1 MMDAYAKVHIPKS
14 LLILE
19 LLFRACPFLTTT
31 FQFGIQVCLTCT
43 RVSMKFFLC
52 IKEAHKQQ
60 SIEEVRRYPAIMRRL
75 VPFLIAAIMASF
87 PPSLLLVFI
96 GGLVSTA
103 TYGPTSS
110 VCHQNSNYCRDDN
123 NIIIGGYSSSI
134 GTSTGNDI
142 RTGGGSSSKSGGF
155 VTGVAAASHTVYV
168 SPSHYPM
175 VATTATIVASTIG
188 GSGGKKKRVG
198 GIQSVDAETM
208 VPIIIHDEVD
218 DSIGSS
224 SSCGGGSNSN
234 CGEEDV
240 SEGDGTIKVSVL
252 GMSKGKSPSCGHSL
266 VEFTNTVSF
275 YIDVF
280 LFWEC
285 VLCGLGISN
294 LFLRCLDN

>member
-1 MMDAYAKVHIPKS
+1 MSDAYVLVHIPKS
-14 LLILE
+14 LPNMGGYDNCCLGPFASLLHHFPFGTHVVLTGHELKFSLIK
-19 LLFRACPFLTTT
+19 RST
-31 FQFGIQVCLTCT
+31 
-43 RVSMKFFLC
+43 
-52 IKEAHKQQ
+52 KQQ
-60 SIEEVRRYPAIMRRL
+60 KEEEYYPAIMRRL

-110 VCHQNSNYCRDDN
+110 WCHQNSNYCRDDN
-123 NIIIGGYSSSI
+123 IIGGYSSLN
-134 GTSTGNDI
+134 GMSTGKDI
-142 RTGGGSSSKSGGF
+142 RTGGGSSSSKSGGF

-234 CGEEDV
+234 CGEELV

-252 GMSKGKSPSCGHSL
+252 GMSKGKSPSCSHSL

-275 YIDVF
+275 HIDMF
-280 LFWEC
+280 LFC
-285 VLCGLGISN
+285 VCVNVCGK
-294 LFLRCLDN
+294 